1 MGENSWLVLAI
12 GNITV
17 DLENLD
23 FITSNRLSLGRNK
36 YWDPKGS
43 LHVKTIQNWF
53 WKIMKQYSILG

>member
-1 MGENSWLVLAI
+1 MGDNSWLVLAI

-36 YWDPKGS
+36 DWNPTES
-43 LHVKTIQNWF
+43 LHLKQF
-53 WKIMKQYSILG
+53 KIDF